1 MKKVLKLVKS
11 RKSSTASSTK
21 GSSLRSPSKGS
32 LGQASSSIGGESASA
47 TSMIYES
54 QRNKRADDVST
65 HSQDERQRSPSRST
79 PNQGQN
85 SQSQNTTVREILLIA
100 FSLNCS
106 QLDVFNVLFY
116 PNY

>member
-54 QRNKRADDVST
+54 QRNKRADEAST
-65 HSQDERQRSPSRST
+65 HSHEDRLRSPSGST
-79 PNQGQN
+79 PNQGQDN
-85 SQSQNTTVREILLIA
+85 QSQNTTVSETLLMA
-100 FSLNCS
+100 FSLNYS
-106 QLDVFNVLFY
+106 K
-116 PNY
+116 NY

>member
-32 LGQASSSIGGESASA
+32 IGQASSSIGGESASA

-54 QRNKRADDVST
+54 QRSKKADASST
-65 HSQDERQRSPSRST
+65 HSIDDRVVSPSRSSK
-79 PNQGQN
+79 NQAQNNQTQN
-85 SQSQNTTVREILLIA
+85 STVSKELLI
-100 FSLNCS
+100 
-106 QLDVFNVLFY
+106 
-116 PNY
+116 